1 MASFEF
7 LTNHLAHEVQITKI
21 KNQLETKFEKWN
33 FGQTLDSNVAAFS
46 KIANEA
52 INSHVILKGKNV
64 DNRTVVSE
72 TVSEFANNSKAEP
85 IENWRNWIELFTKK
99 IEENCEVGSNQN
111 IDPNQ
116 NNLLSTALKELKIA

>member
-1 MASFEF
+1 M
-7 LTNHLAHEVQITKI
+7 
-21 KNQLETKFEKWN
+21 
-33 FGQTLDSNVAAFS
+33 
-46 KIANEA
+46 
-52 INSHVILKGKNV
+52 ILKGKNV

-72 TVSEFANNSKAEP
+72 TVSEFANNSTAEP